1 MAPTENKAWLLFQI
15 GNCLQPS
22 DLDKAMRIY
31 KQLISEYPH
40 SLWAELV
47 KVKGQWITWE
57 IRDKPKALISEIK
70 RQMNDRNKPIARN

>member
-1 MAPTENKAWLLFQI
+1 
-15 GNCLQPS
+15 
-22 DLDKAMRIY
+22 MRIY